1 MTTIKQIKVGTS
13 HGETSGVC
21 NAEVNGT
28 AYQFSVGDEGT
39 LTITNLA
46 ENESVSLEISKDN
59 GDLIGFEDLD
69 IHNNTLSLLEEGNR
83 EYHNDRLYNFDLQEI
98 IKASFKAQ
106 ESADQAYA
114 DGKTPEEIEKEKI
127 VGLNISKVTEL
138 SGSQYFPGTTT
149 KNGVGTENNGA
160 EAFAYLNNGTAVT
173 ARQFM
178 LEDGQKSFGKD
189 SLENMSVDGYQ
200 DSLEL
205 WADKADSADKKNVQK
220 IALDNNVVRGD
231 INSMRETDQGNL
243 LMMHGD
249 ASIKS
254 KDGVWKHTNSGG
266 NEGVLRVQSKD
277 DLSETIAYYDLSFQ
291 KGDQFRNAEGIDIQT
306 TNNNSTELTFA
317 FDNSDS
323 KDVVHTIEV
332 GGLDFDNNLDGEKES
347 IRLGSD
353 EIDTI
358 IGSSSRRSYLAGGDG
373 EDELT
378 ANGATLNQGDVM
390 TGGEGADNFIIKNG
404 NHGIIWDFQQDDTL
418 KLDGVKYTYSELAN
432 DLNKI
437 INTPGSGTKIG
448 IGGEE
453 TNVMQVTGDN
463 GSTAYIVAQ
472 DDQSS
477 GGGLF

>member
-1 MTTIKQIKVGTS
+1 MTTIKQIKVGAS

-28 AYQFSVGDEGT
+28 AYQFSVGDQGT

-46 ENESVSLEISKDN
+46 KNESVSLEIIKDD
-59 GDLIGFEDLD
+59 GQPIGFEDLD
-69 IHNNTLSLLEEGNR
+69 IHNNILSLLEEGNR
-83 EYHNDRLYNFDLQEI
+83 EYHNDRLYNFNL
-98 IKASFKAQ
+98 
-106 ESADQAYA
+106 
-114 DGKTPEEIEKEKI
+114 EEI
-127 VGLNISKVTEL
+127 VNNSFDASKSGELITSLASVTEL

-205 WADKADSADKKNVQK
+205 WADEASSINKKNVQK
-220 IALDNNVVRGD
+220 IALENDVVRGD

-249 ASIKS
+249 ASIKLQ
-254 KDGVWKHTNSGG
+254 DGAWKHTNATG

-277 DLSETIAYYDLSFQ
+277 DLSKTIAYYDLSFQ

-332 GGLDFDNNLDGEKES
+332 GGLDFDNNLEGEKES

-358 IGSSSRRSYLAGGDG
+358 TGSSSRRSYLAGGDG
-373 EDELT
+373 KDVLT
-378 ANGATLNQGDVM
+378 ARGETLNQGDVM
-390 TGGEGADNFIIKNG
+390 TGGKGEDNFIINSG
-404 NHGIIWDFQQDDTL
+404 NHGIIWDFQQNDTL
-418 KLDGVKYTYSELAN
+418 TLDGVTYSELEN
-432 DLNKI
+432 NLNKI
-437 INTPGSGTKIG
+437 INTPGSVTKIS
-448 IGGEE
+448 IGGED

>member
-83 EYHNDRLYNFDLQEI
+83 EYHNDRLYNFNL
-98 IKASFKAQ
+98 
-106 ESADQAYA
+106 
-114 DGKTPEEIEKEKI
+114 EEI
-127 VGLNISKVTEL
+127 VNNSFDASKSGELITSLASVTEL

-254 KDGVWKHTNSGG
+254 KDGVWKHTNSYG

-317 FDNSDS
+317 FDNTESKNES

-332 GGLDFDNNLDGEKES
+332 GGLNFDNNLNGEKES

-353 EIDTI
+353 GVDKI

-373 EDELT
+373 GDELT

-404 NHGIIWDFQQDDTL
+404 NHGIIWEFQQDDTL
-418 KLDGVKYTYSELAN
+418 KLDGVTYSELEN

-437 INTPGSGTKIG
+437 INTPGSITKID
-448 IGGEE
+448 IGGED

>member
-28 AYQFSVGDEGT
+28 AYQFSVGDQGT

-46 ENESVSLEISKDN
+46 ENESVSLEIIKDD
-59 GDLIGFEDLD
+59 GQPIGFEDLD

-83 EYHNDRLYNFDLQEI
+83 EYHNDRLYNFNL
-98 IKASFKAQ
+98 
-106 ESADQAYA
+106 
-114 DGKTPEEIEKEKI
+114 EEI
-127 VGLNISKVTEL
+127 VNNSVDASKSGELITSLASVTEL

-189 SLENMSVDGYQ
+189 SLGNMSVDGYQ

-254 KDGVWKHTNSGG
+254 KDGVWKHTNSYG

-277 DLSETIAYYDLSFQ
+277 DLSETIAYYDLKFQ

-317 FDNSDS
+317 FDNTESKNES

-332 GGLDFDNNLDGEKES
+332 GGLNFDNNLNGEKES

-353 EIDTI
+353 GVDKI

-418 KLDGVKYTYSELAN
+418 ELDGVKYTYSELAN

-448 IGGEE
+448 IGGED

>member
-1 MTTIKQIKVGTS
+1 MTTIKQIKVATS

-21 NAEVNGT
+21 NAEVNGI

-46 ENESVSLEISKDN
+46 ENKSVSLEISKDD

-69 IHNNTLSLLEEGNR
+69 IHNNTLSLLEEANKAW
-83 EYHNDRLYNFDLQEI
+83 HNDRLYNFNL
-98 IKASFKAQ
+98 
-106 ESADQAYA
+106 
-114 DGKTPEEIEKEKI
+114 EEIVKESFDASK
-127 VGLNISKVTEL
+127 GSELNTSLASVTEL
-138 SGSQYFPGTTT
+138 SGSKDFPGTTT
-149 KNGVGTENNGA
+149 KNGSGTENNGA

-178 LEDGQKSFGKD
+178 LEDGQKSFGEN

-200 DSLEL
+200 DYLEL

-254 KDGVWKHTNSGG
+254 KDGAWKHTNSGG

-358 IGSSSRRSYLAGGDG
+358 TGSSSRRSYLAGGDG
-373 EDELT
+373 NDKLI

-390 TGGEGADNFIIKNG
+390 TGGKGVDNFIIDNG

-418 KLDGVKYTYSELAN
+418 KLDGVEYSYSELAN

-448 IGGEE
+448 IGGED

>member
-1 MTTIKQIKVGTS
+1 MTSIKQIKVGTS

-21 NAEVNGT
+21 NAEVNGI

-46 ENESVSLEISKDN
+46 ENKSVSLEISKDN

-83 EYHNDRLYNFDLQEI
+83 EYHNDRLYNFDL
-98 IKASFKAQ
+98 
-106 ESADQAYA
+106 
-114 DGKTPEEIEKEKI
+114 EEIVKESFDA
-127 VGLNISKVTEL
+127 SKDSKLSTSLASVTEL

-149 KNGVGTENNGA
+149 KTGDGTENNGA

-173 ARQFM
+173 ARQFTIK
-178 LEDGQKSFGKD
+178 DGEVSSGKGNKK
-189 SLENMSVDGYQ
+189 NMTGNDYQ

-205 WADKADSADKKNVQK
+205 WANNKYTGHTKFS
-220 IALDNNVVRGD
+220 LDNDVVRGD

-249 ASIKS
+249 ASIKFDD
-254 KDGVWKHTNSGG
+254 KKKIWETTNPYDGQ
-266 NEGVLRVQSKD
+266 NEGVLRVQSKE
-277 DLSETIAYYDLSFQ
+277 DLGETIAYYDLKFQ
-291 KGDQFRNAEGIDIQT
+291 KEGDQFRNAEGIDIQT

-317 FDNSDS
+317 FDNTESKNES

-332 GGLDFDNNLDGEKES
+332 GGLNFDNNLNGEKES

-353 EIDTI
+353 GVDKI

-448 IGGEE
+448 IGGED

>member
-1 MTTIKQIKVGTS
+1 MTSIKQIKVGTS

-83 EYHNDRLYNFDLQEI
+83 EYHNDRLYNFNL
-98 IKASFKAQ
+98 
-106 ESADQAYA
+106 
-114 DGKTPEEIEKEKI
+114 EEIVNNSFDANKSGELI
-127 VGLNISKVTEL
+127 TSLASVTEL

-178 LEDGQKSFGKD
+178 LEDGKESFGEN
-189 SLENMSVDGYQ
+189 SLGNMSVDGYQ

-254 KDGVWKHTNSGG
+254 KDGVWQHTNSKG
-266 NEGVLRVQSKD
+266 NEGVLRVQSNEN
-277 DLSETIAYYDLSFQ
+277 LSETIAYYDLSFQ

-347 IRLGSD
+347 ISLGSD

-358 IGSSSRRSYLAGGDG
+358 TGSSSRRSYLAGGDG
-373 EDELT
+373 NDELT
-378 ANGATLNQGDVM
+378 AKGATLNQGDVM
-390 TGGEGADNFIIKNG
+390 TGGKGEDNFIINSG
-404 NHGIIWDFQQDDTL
+404 NHGIIWDFQQNDKLT
-418 KLDGVKYTYSELAN
+418 LDGVTYSELEN

-437 INTPGSGTKIG
+437 INTPGSITKID
-448 IGGEE
+448 IGGED